1 MQDLREL
8 DSEIKIALVT
18 GNDPLKAIGPALRLG
33 AVAINP
39 TYKKLN
45 KKVIDEIFEAGLKVY
60 TWTVNNKEDIK
71 RMKDL
76 GVNGIITDFPE
87 RV

>member
-1 MQDLREL
+1 M
-8 DSEIKIALVT
+8 
-18 GNDPLKAIGPALRLG
+18 AIEPALKLG

-45 KKVIDEIFEAGLKVY
+45 KKVIEEIFKAGLKVY
-60 TWTVNNKEDIK
+60 TWTVNDKDDIK
-71 RMKDL
+71 RMKKL

-87 RV
+87 RI